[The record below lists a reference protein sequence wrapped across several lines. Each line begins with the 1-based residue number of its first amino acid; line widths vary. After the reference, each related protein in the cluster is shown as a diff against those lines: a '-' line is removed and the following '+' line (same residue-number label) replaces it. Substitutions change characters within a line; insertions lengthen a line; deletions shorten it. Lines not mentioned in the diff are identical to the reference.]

1 MKRISLP
8 LLIASFLLLAG
19 GPEISAQ
26 EQNVSWDR
34 LSKAERQI
42 LQPYAGRWKDFPASK
57 QKRLQK
63 GARRWVNLPQKE
75 RGIVKTRFQRWKKF
89 TPKQRERI
97 RSKFQHFKRL
107 PRKKQDRIRRAQQW
121 FRNLPKERKEKL
133 RQRWKNIPGK
143 KRSDWRKK
151 TMDGLNKDR
160 FNRNINRFRPRAR
173 QHQSNHQP
181 RRDR

>member
-1 MKRISLP
+1 MKRISLS
-8 LLIASFLLLAG
+8 LLIAWFLLLAG

-26 EQNVSWDR
+26 EQDVSWDR
-34 LSKAERQI
+34 LSKAERQV
-42 LQPYAGRWKDFPASK
+42 LRPYADRWKDFPASK

-75 RGIVKTRFQRWKKF
+75 RGIVKNRFQRWKKF

-107 PRKKQDRIRRAQQW
+107 PRKKQDQIRRARHW

-133 RQRWKNIPGK
+133 RQRWESIPLEKRSEWRKNQRHKIGQNRK
-143 KRSDWRKK
+143 KRL
-151 TMDGLNKDR
+151 DGFNRGR
-160 FNRNINRFRPRAR
+160 FNRSNDRIRPKAR
-173 QHQSNHQP
+173 
-181 RRDR
+181 